1 MWIRIQW
8 VYFISD
14 SIVYICYI
22 SSGNPY
28 LEVVTLGQQVVAF
41 VPSGIQHQLGVVQL
55 TGGLLNFLRGI
66 MLLLHQL
73 VPMVTHSG
81 KMRLPALHLSLNMS
95 IVWNYQL
102 QIQAISQYW
111 DGTFTLYLFECILKT
126 HIHIHFNTL
135 RSWWI
140 WSILSASGTSF
151 ANSEA
156 FILCTISFDQD
167 TYR

>member
-14 SIVYICYI
+14 SIVYIRYKI
-22 SSGNPY
+22 SGNPY
-28 LEVVTLGQQVVAF
+28 LEVVTLGQQVVAL
-41 VPSGIQHQLGVVQL
+41 VPCSIQHQLGVVQL
-55 TGGLLNFLRGI
+55 TSGLLNFLQGI
-66 MLLLHQL
+66 MLPLHQL

-81 KMRLPALHLSLNMS
+81 KMRLPALYLSLNMS

-102 QIQAISQYW
+102 QIKAISQYW